1 MIWIYIKKK
10 EDRRDYRSDKLKVGD
25 KITIDFSEKGK
36 IEATVVNVIKYTN
49 EIILKTEEGEFF
61 FVYRQN
67 D

>member
-1 MIWIYIKKK
+1 MALYQKK
-10 EDRRDYRSDKLKVGD
+10 EDRIDYRRDKLKVGD
-25 KITIDFSEKGK
+25 KIMIDFPEKGK

>member
-1 MIWIYIKKK
+1 M
-10 EDRRDYRSDKLKVGD
+10 EFDKIRIGD
-25 KITIDFSEKGK
+25 KIKIDFPEKGE

>member
-25 KITIDFSEKGK
+25 KITIDFPEKGK